1 MSNGMLVFIAL
12 ILVVTTPG
20 VFSISSSVVFEGVD
34 YFCSPQYY
42 PSKTT
47 ADFNKA
53 SAEVVVLDV
62 IGETCDPQD
71 GPTNSSY
78 TIDTSGLMGKIAVVP
93 GSTCL
98 FSAPEDDGDPPYK
111 YYLEDFQ
118 KRVNVALQ
126 AGAVGVLWGEGI
138 VGKYPTQMIEHL
150 GESLN
155 QAKPVCVMS
164 KETFDDFVTAITPPG
179 ASNITVDTSNTL
191 MYRLEDEKF
200 PDPLYTYIT
209 VEEAWMEGG
218 PNGLEFPIVAKAAT
232 FNPQSA
238 MATEAE
244 LVRAEFFS
252 GCNSLEYATCAQ
264 NCWSRSSPFTHDVT
278 SKIVMFVPEED
289 EDFGCYNDYPHW
301 ARLAQVHGAV
311 AVIHGE
317 TEHDSTGLFDIP
329 YLVPFDLTIPYF
341 TLLKVHTDAL
351 LHADAE
357 SLLHVNHDVVIKT
370 PPLQNGAGPP
380 YLANTDVDLGQTPL
394 MVWKDAEESF
404 FGDAGQA
411 GFNPA
416 PWSGLP
422 LPSDP
427 ADVAALNSNRV
438 VVLTPSEACE
448 AGTNGSSTCGGCLTQ
463 TPKQQVSHAW
473 SYMDNYARVLPL
485 DPIAP
490 AELPEEMTDFF
501 GPNFVAAIL
510 VEDFD
515 CFISYEEFV
524 RMAVAAGA
532 SAVIL
537 IEPFSAYAAPSVYDT
552 AGVSGSTAREMI
564 PAFTITWLCAARAF
578 DQAESIHIELPA
590 INARG
595 EAELGLLA
603 QAAGYA
609 VPSAVS
615 MPDSVFAFDR
625 GPSLLCGG
633 GGRCMAGQASFNPEN
648 YPGVK
653 ANVMLAETVESCR
666 SSFSCL
672 LCDRYSSGEG
682 ASGRLGKYVNV
693 DAENILLGDVAG
705 HVVYVHASQLV
716 CMRPFVNVV
725 KDLQDA
731 GALAVIMGN
740 EVEDAV
746 TLTAPSSPYKITI
759 PIFNVALSDGETIMR
774 ALRDGETVSVITPRI
789 EDGAAVTT
797 WALDPNDS
805 SLLLGRGYD
814 DGRWIGGGRRNLD
827 PWGVAGFFI
836 FFFALCVVGVAV
848 ARWRRN
854 QHSTEQ
860 RWGWMRST
868 AGVAATGEI
877 GGSIPSRARPY
888 ERFDEIGAPSAGDV
902 EMAPPPARRGGVSF
916 ATSPSGGIAA
926 VITGEGRG
934 VPLFTDETHAPGAST
949 HSVPEMAPSMR
960 GEHSEVSTREI
971 PIPRSPSPSFGDSVR
986 PE

>member
-62 IGETCDPQD
+62 IGEICDPQD

-118 KRVNVALQ
+118 KRVDVALQ

-404 FGDAGQA
+404 LRRGAGGIQSSA
-411 GFNPA
+411 LVGF
-416 PWSGLP
+416 
-422 LPSDP
+422 
-427 ADVAALNSNRV
+427 AA
-438 VVLTPSEACE
+438 AI
-448 AGTNGSSTCGGCLTQ
+448 GSS
-463 TPKQQVSHAW
+463 
-473 SYMDNYARVLPL
+473 
-485 DPIAP
+485 
-490 AELPEEMTDFF
+490 
-501 GPNFVAAIL
+501 
-510 VEDFD
+510 
-515 CFISYEEFV
+515 
-524 RMAVAAGA
+524 
-532 SAVIL
+532 
-537 IEPFSAYAAPSVYDT
+537 
-552 AGVSGSTAREMI
+552 
-564 PAFTITWLCAARAF
+564 
-578 DQAESIHIELPA
+578 
-590 INARG
+590 
-595 EAELGLLA
+595 
-603 QAAGYA
+603 
-609 VPSAVS
+609 
-615 MPDSVFAFDR
+615 
-625 GPSLLCGG
+625 
-633 GGRCMAGQASFNPEN
+633 
-648 YPGVK
+648 
-653 ANVMLAETVESCR
+653 
-666 SSFSCL
+666 
-672 LCDRYSSGEG
+672 
-682 ASGRLGKYVNV
+682 
-693 DAENILLGDVAG
+693 
-705 HVVYVHASQLV
+705 
-716 CMRPFVNVV
+716 
-725 KDLQDA
+725 
-731 GALAVIMGN
+731 
-740 EVEDAV
+740 
-746 TLTAPSSPYKITI
+746 
-759 PIFNVALSDGETIMR
+759 
-774 ALRDGETVSVITPRI
+774 
-789 EDGAAVTT
+789 
-797 WALDPNDS
+797 
-805 SLLLGRGYD
+805 
-814 DGRWIGGGRRNLD
+814 
-827 PWGVAGFFI
+827 
-836 FFFALCVVGVAV
+836 
-848 ARWRRN
+848 
-854 QHSTEQ
+854 
-860 RWGWMRST
+860 
-868 AGVAATGEI
+868 
-877 GGSIPSRARPY
+877 
-888 ERFDEIGAPSAGDV
+888 
-902 EMAPPPARRGGVSF
+902 RRGS
-916 ATSPSGGIAA
+916 AQSQPSGGAD
-926 VITGEGRG
+926 TKRG
-934 VPLFTDETHAPGAST
+934 
-949 HSVPEMAPSMR
+949 MR
-960 GEHSEVSTREI
+960 G
-971 PIPRSPSPSFGDSVR
+971 GD
-986 PE
+986 